1 VRTVTEALRQEAGP
15 NLRVTEV
22 SPGVVATNFASSMSD
37 ERARAAVEERLKG
50 IAISPDAVARGIL
63 FALEQPPGVD
73 VGSIVIRPTA
83 QD

>member
-1 VRTVTEALRQEAGP
+1 MRTATEALRQEAGP

-22 SPGVVATNFASSMSD
+22 SPGVVATDLASSMTD
-37 ERARAAVEERLKG
+37 ERARAAAGQRLKG
-50 IAISPDAVARGIL
+50 IAISPDAVARAIL
-63 FALEQPPGVD
+63 FALTQPPDVD